1 MVVCPDVVVVVV
13 VIISV
18 VVTTTVVVGSGIG
31 VVFVTLGVVA
41 K

>member
-31 VVFVTLGVVA
+31 VVVTLGLVA